1 MSEKRTG
8 PTGAE
13 EESPS
18 GKGSVGPAEGM
29 KRFTLDL
36 PLELHRA
43 IKLRSF
49 EEGTT
54 MAKLIRECL
63 ENCMR
68 K

>member
-1 MSEKRTG
+1 MSEKKTG
-8 PTGAE
+8 P
-13 EESPS
+13 S
-18 GKGSVGPAEGM
+18 GPAEGEPSAKRAGLPADGM
-29 KRFTLDL
+29 KRITLDL

-49 EEGTT
+49 DEGTT

-63 ENCMR
+63 EECFQ